1 VAQIDVDRATAMA
14 ASLTKAAHR
23 VGTPPEG
30 IYWLSRAHALA
41 MAPRLEQLGDDHH
54 PAYLHPGRSALVLI
68 RDAEVS
74 DALTLAG
81 AVVLETRD
89 DALRM
94 STDLVDRLGPEL
106 SELVAAVPR
115 PGGDSLTE
123 RLVTASNEVRLAALA
138 ERLDHLRHEHLREER
153 DHWREL
159 HDEVGSVWWPV
170 AKRTHAKL
178 ATRYA
183 HWHRTFAKRL

>member
-1 VAQIDVDRATAMA
+1 MA
-14 ASLTKAAHR
+14 ASLRKASHR
-23 VGTPPEG
+23 AGTAPEG
-30 IYWLSRAHALA
+30 IEWLARAHALA
-41 MAPRLEQLGDDHH
+41 MAPRIEQLEDDHH
-54 PAYLHPGRSALVLI
+54 PAYLHPGRSVLVLI

-89 DALRM
+89 DALGI
-94 STDLVDRLGPEL
+94 STDLVESLGPEL

-115 PGGDSLTE
+115 PGDDSLSE
-123 RLVTASNEVRLAALA
+123 RLVTAPNAVRLAALA

-153 DHWREL
+153 DHWGEL
-159 HDEVGSVWWPV
+159 HEEVGLVWWPV
-170 AKRTHAKL
+170 AKRTHEKL
-178 ATRYA
+178 AMRYA